1 MSAPLLEVRGLSRS
15 FEGVAALREVSFS
28 VARGER
34 VALIG
39 PNGAGKTT
47 CFNVINGQLAP
58 DHGEVLLDGARID
71 GLPPRRIAQRGV
83 ARTFQV
89 AATFASMTVRENV
102 AVALLA
108 HAARDSRITGRAAAL
123 DAPAQT
129 LLERLDLA
137 ALADAHCAGLAYG
150 DAKRVELALALAQQ
164 PRLLLMDEPTAGAG
178 GEARAS
184 VMRLVAD
191 VVRSGEAAVLFTEHD
206 MDVVFAHADR
216 VIVLDRGRII
226 ATGTPAEIRADPR
239 VQAAYLGPP

>member
-1 MSAPLLEVRGLSRS
+1 
-15 FEGVAALREVSFS
+15 
-28 VARGER
+28 
-34 VALIG
+34 
-39 PNGAGKTT
+39 
-47 CFNVINGQLAP
+47 
-58 DHGEVLLDGARID
+58 
-71 GLPPRRIAQRGV
+71 
-83 ARTFQV
+83 
-89 AATFASMTVRENV
+89 
-102 AVALLA
+102 
-108 HAARDSRITGRAAAL
+108 
-123 DAPAQT
+123 
-129 LLERLDLA
+129 
-137 ALADAHCAGLAYG
+137 
-150 DAKRVELALALAQQ
+150 VELALALAQQ